1 MKKLIL
7 FENYVWTYTSIFLI
21 PSNNIHQRY
30 EHITNTIKHN
40 MHKFEGLSNRGDDFL
55 RRHIHN
61 QKFFPLITWWVGMC
75 CRRGWGVGE
84 GGTQRNHTHLV
95 KLIRCSQNYG
105 YLCWGDKHNL
115 YPYQCPLTKAKEL
128 KFSNGILYQSNKNIT
143 FVDCL
148 HSELHYIHSGICE
161 SFADNLEP
169 FIVTLP

>member
-7 FENYVWTYTSIFLI
+7 FENYVWTYMSIFLI

-40 MHKFEGLSNRGDDFL
+40 MHKFEGLSNRGDDGLSNRGDGFL
-55 RRHIHN
+55 RQHIHN

-75 CRRGWGVGE
+75 CRRGWGVGD

-128 KFSNGILYQSNKNIT
+128 KFSNGILYQSNKYNI
-143 FVDCL
+143 CRL
-148 HSELHYIHSGICE
+148 SSL
-161 SFADNLEP
+161 
-169 FIVTLP
+169 